1 MPKSEGVGDSR
12 VGVRDTEIC
21 RLPKATEGQILKRG
35 AKEWEVGDCRPEW
48 GPASTGTLN
57 DTNLSDEIT
66 TTRSGTLCWMGISL
80 ENLQNGDSF
89 DIQIDRWNGS
99 AWRLYKKYTVSKA
112 GGNISIDTGGGAVV
126 QYLDEI
132 NLETVYLDSTRKLRL
147 SITAVGRDILY
158 FYNLWE

>member
-1 MPKSEGVGDSR
+1 MPISEGVGDHR
-12 VGVRDTEIC
+12 VGVEDKEIC
-21 RLPKATEGQILKRG
+21 RLPKATEGQVLKRG
-35 AKEWEVGDCRPEW
+35 TNKWEASDCRPEW
-48 GPASTGTLN
+48 GTASTGTLN
-57 DTNLSDEIT
+57 NANLSDEIT
-66 TTRSGTLCWMGISL
+66 TTRSGTLCWIGISL

-89 DIQIDRWNGS
+89 DIEIERWDGS